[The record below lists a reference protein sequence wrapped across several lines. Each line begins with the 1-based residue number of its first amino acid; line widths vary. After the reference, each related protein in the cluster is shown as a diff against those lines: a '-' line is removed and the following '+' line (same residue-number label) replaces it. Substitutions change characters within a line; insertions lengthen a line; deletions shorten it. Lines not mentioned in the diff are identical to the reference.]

1 MKWFGLL
8 GLMLAITCQ
17 HAVAAGPTDF
27 DSPPTIDRLLI
38 ASQIYSSIQMYFGH
52 WKGVPALN
60 LDSEYERYLQQVL
73 SSENRHEFDLATMEF
88 LAKLQN
94 SHSGFGD
101 PWLRRNFGQ
110 RLGFSAYAI
119 DGQWVISRSSIQELK
134 PGDVLAKIDDETF
147 PTFYQRIRKYV
158 SASDERWRQRA
169 IFEEPYLFPQV
180 FRLTLGDGRSIQI
193 RRRGEFQW
201 PGEEFST
208 IETTEQNG
216 VAILRIP
223 SFDKSVFEDSAVE
236 YLRKLESVKAIILDL
251 RGNHGGSTPERLVE
265 ALMDRPYRYWSES
278 TPATIGVFQVE
289 NGAGART
296 ELTWTSSYEN
306 PSKAAYTGPL
316 YILVD
321 GGCFSACEDTVVPFK
336 DNHRAV
342 IVGERTAGS
351 SGQPYSRDL
360 KYGMGISLSTKRE
373 YFPGG
378 SPFEGVGIAPDLEV
392 QTTAADLRAGR
403 DPVLAEALAIIRSS
417 VLSPE
422 R

>member
-1 MKWFGLL
+1 MKWLALL
-8 GLMLAITCQ
+8 GLMLAITIQ
-17 HAVAAGPTDF
+17 PASASASPDTD
-27 DSPPTIDRLLI
+27 SLPTIDRLLM
-38 ASQIYSSIQMYFGH
+38 ASQIYSAIQMYFGH
-52 WKGVPALN
+52 WKGVPDLN

-73 SSENRHEFDLATMEF
+73 SSECRHEFDLTTMEF

-101 PWLRRNFGQ
+101 PWLRSNFGQ
-110 RLGFSAYAI
+110 RLGFSAYPI
-119 DGQWVISRSSIQELK
+119 DGQWVISRSSIPGLK
-134 PGDVLAKIDDETF
+134 PGDALAKIDDETF
-147 PTFYQRIRKYV
+147 PAFYQRIRKYV

-169 IFEEPYLFPQV
+169 IFEEPYLFPEV

-193 RRRGEFQW
+193 RRQGEFQW

-208 IETTEQNG
+208 IETTERDG

-236 YLRKLESVKAIILDL
+236 YLRKLGSVRAVVLDL

-278 TPATIGVFQVE
+278 TPATIGVLQVE

-296 ELTWTSSYEN
+296 ELTWTSSHQN
-306 PSKAAYTGPL
+306 PSPTAYTGPL

-321 GGCFSACEDTVVPFK
+321 GGCFSACEDAVVPFK
-336 DNHRAV
+336 DNHRAM
-342 IVGERTAGS
+342 ILGERTGGS
-351 SGQPYSRDL
+351 SGQPYSRNL

-373 YFPGG
+373 YFPDG
-378 SPFEGVGIAPDLEV
+378 SAFEGVGIAPDMEV
-392 QTTAADLRAGR
+392 PTTAADLRAGK
-403 DPVLAEALAIIRSS
+403 DPVLAEALAMIRARTS
-417 VLSPE
+417 SPE